1 MDESQKNYT
10 TAVYRRTSIS
20 SAISF
25 INSSPISF
33 INGKVADGNGIQA
46 GYVFQ
51 KADVQKQG
59 TASPC

>member
-10 TAVYRRTSIS
+10 PAVYRRTSIS

-33 INGKVADGNGIQA
+33 INGKVAVGNGIQA
-46 GYVFQ
+46 G
-51 KADVQKQG
+51 
-59 TASPC
+59 